1 MEAKISN
8 QIISPDDI
16 ERILNRMAY
25 QILEQRSDA
34 DLYLIGIQEN
44 GVLIADRLYTLIQKI
59 SNDLNVYKG
68 AIQVDKLQPRNPV
81 KCSLP
86 LNQMENSVVIVV
98 DDVLN
103 TGSTLMYAVRYFLD
117 IPLKQLKAA
126 VLVNRSHKTY
136 PVKADIKG
144 ISLSTSTNEHIEVDF
159 KNQMGVLLK

>member
-8 QIISPDDI
+8 QILSPEDI

-68 AIQVDKLQPRNPV
+68 AIQVDKLQPRNPI

-86 LNQMENSVVIVV
+86 LNKMENSVVIVV

-136 PVKADIKG
+136 PIKADIKG